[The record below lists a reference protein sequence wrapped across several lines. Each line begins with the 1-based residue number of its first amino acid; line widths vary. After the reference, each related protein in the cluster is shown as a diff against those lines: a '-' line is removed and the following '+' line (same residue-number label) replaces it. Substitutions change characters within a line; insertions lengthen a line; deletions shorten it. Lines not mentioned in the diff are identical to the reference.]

1 MCPLCLARARVP
13 TNSRQL
19 TPSYPMQVGTG
30 RSDLEAFEDT
40 LTDAHHPKVLVR
52 YHYSL
57 GSHKSHMRMGG
68 KSSKKRSLRTIFPTP
83 NAPSARDQPAIRF
96 GFPAVALPWS
106 LKSANAHELSLR
118 SRLLSRTKKI
128 ADALVSESCE
138 RLLALHTVGS
148 RCRPRST
155 IHFEGVKL
163 ANVTCGCLCCECP
176 LE

>member
-1 MCPLCLARARVP
+1 MDLWRLGFFRLSLRAHLAFGELGPHRGIPKGSSQVLTYSMGMCPLCLARARVP

-40 LTDAHHPKVLVR
+40 LTDAHRPKVR

-68 KSSKKRSLRTIFPTP
+68 KSSKRSLRTIFPTT
-83 NAPSARDQPAIRF
+83 NVHSARDQPAIRF

-106 LKSANAHELSLR
+106 
-118 SRLLSRTKKI
+118 
-128 ADALVSESCE
+128 
-138 RLLALHTVGS
+138 
-148 RCRPRST
+148 
-155 IHFEGVKL
+155 
-163 ANVTCGCLCCECP
+163 
-176 LE
+176 